1 MTITTTHPWQVGLCT
16 FVAQKELL
24 YRPDMITLSWRP
36 FKPQTIFFH
45 IKSLQRL
52 ESVNGWPAPLFV
64 LVLQATVMCFCRLL
78 QRSQHKHQ
86 GTMARTTKQRC
97 TVQGCVAVNTLLL
110 HYQPIKFPRKVSRN
124 NRQLD
129 NWSETTVKHL
139 KQLRRKIVKNLR
151 QLLKNIKE
159 FRHQMAKFRFGVR
172 TLLCQSTSTLA
183 SAASN
188 SLARLPYE
196 SALMQTS

>member
-1 MTITTTHPWQVGLCT
+1 VTITTTHPWQVGLCT

-24 YRPDMITLSWRP
+24 YHPDMITLSWRP

-45 IKSLQRL
+45 TKSLQRL

-86 GTMARTTKQRC
+86 GTVAPTTKQRC

-129 NWSETTVKHL
+129 NRSETTVKHL

-159 FRHQMAKFRFGVR
+159 FIHVY
-172 TLLCQSTSTLA
+172 TSNGKIQVWGTYTAMSEHLYVGF
-183 SAASN
+183 SSKQQ
-188 SLARLPYE
+188 PC
-196 SALMQTS
+196 